1 MKHLFALASLLMSL
15 IYQPLFAQ
23 APPAGFS
30 VSLLTCSP
38 GDDLYSVF
46 GHSAIHVY
54 DSQSGIDKVYNYGT
68 FDFDTPNFYVKFA
81 RGQLNYS
88 LAVSDLGR
96 FLGQYKYEGR
106 WVKRQELN
114 LTEEEKR
121 AVFAFLE
128 NNAKPENRDY
138 KYDFFY
144 DNCSSRIRDVF
155 ETVLGNRLTY
165 PAAARDTSAT
175 FRQMIKLY
183 LGNHPWSELGIDL
196 ALGIPCDYQADY
208 RDKMFL
214 PDYLMAGFD
223 DARVMRDGESVPL
236 VESTALVLPEN
247 PALRD
252 TGESSITWAF
262 WVFFGV
268 CLLTGIFVDPA
279 RMRWFDI
286 SLFAFVGLL
295 SIVIL
300 LLWFATDH
308 SATKWNMNILW
319 ALPTWFYGAYLIAV
333 HKPESRFFR
342 YQSGFLFFV
351 VVAWM
356 WIPQTLNA
364 AIIPVV
370 LALITR
376 GWSWQKMIF
385 SNQQS
390 QDAAKT

>member
-1 MKHLFALASLLMSL
+1 MKHWIFAVLFSVLTAV
-15 IYQPLFAQ
+15 PLFSQ

-30 VSLLTCSP
+30 VSLITCGP
-38 GDDLYSVF
+38 GDDLYAVF

-54 DSQSGIDKVYNYGT
+54 DSRTGLDKVYNYGT

-81 RGQLNYS
+81 RGKLDYALS
-88 LAVSDLGR
+88 VSSFGR
-96 FLGQYKYEGR
+96 FLAQYQYEGR

-114 LTEEEKR
+114 LTDSEKEEIYT
-121 AVFAFLE
+121 FLE
-128 NNAKPENRDY
+128 NNAKPENRNY

-155 ETVLGNRLTY
+155 ETVLGSELIY
-165 PAAARDTSAT
+165 PAAAADTAAT
-175 FRQMIKLY
+175 FRQLIGLY
-183 LGNHPWSELGIDL
+183 LNNHPWSELGIDL
-196 ALGIPCDYQADY
+196 ALGAPCDYRADY

-214 PDYLMAGFD
+214 PDYLM
-223 DARVMRDGESVPL
+223 DAMGDAAIKREGGNVPL
-236 VESTALVLPEN
+236 VSETSLVLPEN
-247 PALRD
+247 PNLRD
-252 TGESSITWAF
+252 TGESSITWGF
-262 WVFFGV
+262 WVFFAF
-268 CLLTGIFVDPA
+268 CLITGIYVHPK
-279 RMRWFDI
+279 RMKWFDI
-286 SLFAFVGLL
+286 SFYSLIGIL

-319 ALPTWFYGAYLIAV
+319 AAPTWFYGAYLIAV
-333 HKPESRFFR
+333 GKPENRFFR

-364 AIIPVV
+364 AVIPVV

-376 GWSWQKMIF
+376 GWSWQKQIF
-385 SNQQS
+385 TRQKVRDAS
-390 QDAAKT
+390 QN